1 MLTAPQYQAM
11 PAAPLYPA
19 PGHVPPAQ
27 SAGNGEAADSGAEA
41 ADSGAEAGDS
51 GADNSD
57 TAAEARDSEAG
68 ADDNKASHDG
78 NTNGGED
85 REESTYA

>member
-27 SAGNGEAADSGAEA
+27 SAGTGEAS
-41 ADSGAEAGDS
+41 DS

-78 NTNGGED
+78 DTNGGED